1 MAWMTA
7 AEALS
12 VMNVRAQTLYANVSR
27 GKIRAKPDK
36 TDPCRSL
43 YHRDDALRMAERRS
57 GQRKVGRFRHSA
69 IRFTPMAIPGRALC
83 SAP

>member
-1 MAWMTA
+1 MAWMTT

-36 TDPCRSL
+36 ADPRRSL
-43 YHRDDALRMAERRS
+43 
-57 GQRKVGRFRHSA
+57 
-69 IRFTPMAIPGRALC
+69 
-83 SAP
+83 